1 MPAHAKIAAPG
12 SPAARSAHPPSN
24 RKDPCPL
31 FMPVQEE
38 SGMWCYREES
48 SGRRELEGPYTVAEL
63 RDLHR
68 R

>member
-1 MPAHAKIAAPG
+1 
-12 SPAARSAHPPSN
+12 
-24 RKDPCPL
+24 
-31 FMPVQEE
+31 MPVQEE